1 MFPSISDLLVNP
13 LVAAA
18 AVALIVNV
26 ISYTLGGKNPY
37 WQGIGVGLVYMIGGY
52 VVTGRTTPDELFLAV
67 IYAMIAVAPL
77 AHVDGAVLERLFGR
91 YAIRTVGGD
100 TKTLFPRWL

>member
-1 MFPSISDLLVNP
+1 MFPSISELLVNP

-26 ISYTLGGKNPY
+26 ISYAAGGKNPS
-37 WQGIGVGLVYMIGGY
+37 WLAIGVGLAFMIGGY
-52 VVTGRTTPDELFLAV
+52 VVTGRTTPDELFTAV
-67 IYAMIAVAPL
+67 IYAFIAVAPL

-91 YAIRTVGGD
+91 YAIRTVDGD

>member
-1 MFPSISDLLVNP
+1 MFPSISELLLNP

-26 ISYTLGGKNPY
+26 ISFSVGGKNPS
-37 WQGIGVGLVYMIGGY
+37 WLAIGVGLVYMIGGY
-52 VVTGRTTPDELFLAV
+52 VVTGRTAPDELFLAV

>member
-1 MFPSISDLLVNP
+1 MFPSISELLLNP

-26 ISYTLGGKNPY
+26 ISYAMGGENPS
-37 WQGIGVGLVYMIGGY
+37 WLAVGVGLAYMLGGY
-52 VVTGRTTPDELFLAV
+52 IVTGRTTPDQLFTAV
-67 IYAMIAVAPL
+67 IYAFIAVAPL

-91 YAIRTVGGD
+91 YAIRTVSGN